1 MGMRASAGN
10 TASDCSKPI
19 LTNATKQVQTK
30 LQVNEPGDVYEQE
43 ADAMAD
49 RVMRM
54 VGNNQQSVPNSV
66 TGLIGKSVQRKCASC
81 EEEDKRRK
89 VMRKEA
95 NGGGGFSVSSS
106 FASSLGT
113 SNTGNP
119 LPAATRTQMEQ
130 AFSTNFSDVR
140 IHADA
145 QSVQLNSSINAKAFT
160 YGRDIFFNQGELNL
174 NSTSGKRLLAHE
186 LTHVVQQGGQ
196 TSGTIQRS
204 PGSPA
209 GGCGLCYGTPANV
222 GREAHDI
229 IQAAMIFRYPFIE
242 TEAPLLPAP
251 GDDNGFLDLMT
262 INGNDIQIGEIKPA
276 NALGLVN
283 GESDLVWYETQIRA
297 VMGNHMRVTRMILP
311 PPLNTLPF
319 PTLAPASCPQFQELF
334 VMPSANG
341 VYTYYCEPDYSF
353 LIRECDCRSGRRV
366 PRTVPVTVPEPRT
379 EEERGRLRRL
389 QEFIQELIESGG
401 ALEPAIR
408 RFLND
413 NRDLINFVLAAGVA
427 ALIAVFGKDIV
438 TAGTTIFTDV
448 VLVPIIAAIMRIA
461 WSMQALAR

>member
-1 MGMRASAGN
+1 MQQIQTQPPKVTR
-10 TASDCSKPI
+10 
-19 LTNATKQVQTK
+19 VQPK
-30 LQVNEPGDVYEQE
+30 LKVNEPGDMYEQE

-54 VGNNQQSVPNSV
+54 VGGDRQQSVPKPV
-66 TGLIGKSVQRKCASC
+66 TGLIGNSVQRKCAGC

-89 VMRKEA
+89 VMRKETS
-95 NGGGGFSVSSS
+95 GWGGFSAPTS

-119 LPAATRTQMEQ
+119 LPATTRTQMEQ
-130 AFSTNFSDVR
+130 AFDTNFSDVR

-145 QSVQLNSSINAKAFT
+145 QSVQLNNSINAKAFT

-174 NSTSGKRLLAHE
+174 NSASGKRLLAHE

-196 TSGTIQRS
+196 ASGAIQRS

-222 GREAHDI
+222 GREAHII
-229 IQAAMIFRYPFIE
+229 IQEVMEGVYPVME
-242 TEAPLLPAP
+242 TEAPLAPSP
-251 GDDNGFLDLMT
+251 GDENGFLDLLVV
-262 INGNDIQIGEIKPA
+262 NGLDIQIGEIKPA
-276 NALGLVN
+276 NARGLLD
-283 GESDLVWYETQIRA
+283 GERDLLWYEAQIRA
-297 VMGNHMRVTRMILP
+297 VMGDHMSVSRMDLP
-311 PPLNTLPF
+311 TPVGALPF
-319 PTLAPASCPQFQELF
+319 PTLAPANCPQVQELF
-334 VMPSANG
+334 VDPPIDG
-341 VYTYYCEPDYSF
+341 IYTYFCEPDYSV
-353 LIRECDCRSGRRV
+353 LIRECDCRTGRRPA
-366 PRTVPVTVPEPRT
+366 PRTVTVTSPAPQT
-379 EEERGRLRRL
+379 EEERSRLRRL
-389 QEFIQELIESGG
+389 ADFLQELVESGA

-413 NRDLINFVLAAGVA
+413 NRDLIHFVLAAGVA

-438 TAGTTIFTDV
+438 TAGTTILTDV
-448 VLVPIIAAIMRIA
+448 VLVPIIAMLMRIA